1 MDFSFSTGNK
11 RYSLHQEMNF
21 RSLQKHYQLK
31 NSSYFHR
38 ISRAYLKFCRSRRIT
53 KIIIFLMNLFFP
65 ASIESSAGIRTK
77 SSNRVSIP
85 LSGVKKRIIMG
96 SIFDALW
103 LLVSIEI
110 ENGFSF
116 RLDSKRWYEN
126 GPRTHKIFSFSHF
139 FGLYFLTKLLTC
151 YNCNGFVSGTLHF
164 FRNI

>member
-1 MDFSFSTGNK
+1 MDFSFSTGK
-11 RYSLHQEMNF
+11 KHFFCRQEPNF
-21 RSLQKHYQLK
+21 RSLRKHCLLK

-38 ISRAYLKFCRSRRIT
+38 ISHAYLKFCRSRKIT
-53 KIIIFLMNLFFP
+53 KIHFFNEPKFFP

-85 LSGVKKRIIMG
+85 FSGVKKRIIIG

-116 RLDSKRWYEN
+116 RFDRKRWYEN
-126 GPRTHKIFSFSHF
+126 GPRTHKISSFSN
-139 FGLYFLTKLLTC
+139 FL
-151 YNCNGFVSGTLHF
+151 GFMFLQ
-164 FRNI
+164 NY